1 MKVGDL
7 VIYVP
12 RSHMSD
18 KYKWKEKS
26 TTKLT
31 APGIL
36 IEEVVNKGTA
46 SRMFSVRWHS
56 GIVTDEWS
64 AFLIPYGEE
73 K

>member
-7 VIYVP
+7 VVYVP
-12 RSHMSD
+12 SPRTSD
-18 KYKWKEKS
+18 RYKWKKKS
-26 TTKLT
+26 VTRLT

-36 IEEVVNKGTA
+36 IEEIIQKGTT

-56 GIVTDEWS
+56 GVVTDEWS